1 MQLSQRQSV
10 QAQIA
15 FCVIAYL
22 GYAWWKASQ
31 IESSHAP
38 TLAVTA
44 LCFVLFAFLA
54 WVNGEKSRNYIAW
67 AELLAF
73 LAFTGVMAYPKG
85 LFSALSGLVLFGF
98 LLTFAAY
105 CLRTRTE
112 NTALPFPRSF
122 IANDAELSVIAD
134 CRRLEK
140 CVFEISE
147 EVSRLLKESER
158 PELLIELSRRATFS
172 GISLFNG
179 FVLVGRVV
187 LKRSKPYWMSGPLF
201 TLEQVAE
208 LKAFE
213 SESLGGLLDSVLT
226 IEKRLSEVLGAPCG
240 Q

>member
-1 MQLSQRQSV
+1 MQLGQRQAV

-44 LCFVLFAFLA
+44 LCFVLCAFLA
-54 WVNGEKSRNYIAW
+54 WVNGEKSRDYIAW

-105 CLRTRTE
+105 CLSTRTE

-122 IANDAELSVIAD
+122 VASDAELSVIAD
-134 CRRLEK
+134 CRRLET
-140 CVFEISE
+140 CVTEISE
-147 EVSRLLKESER
+147 EVSRLLKESAR

-201 TLEQVAE
+201 TLEQVSE
-208 LKAFE
+208 LKGCE

-226 IEKRLSEVLGAPCG
+226 IEKRLAEVLGAPCD

>member
-1 MQLSQRQSV
+1 MQLGQRQSV

-15 FCVIAYL
+15 FCVIAYM

-31 IESSHAP
+31 IESSHAL

-44 LCFVLFAFLA
+44 LCFVLCAFLA
-54 WVNGEKSRNYIAW
+54 WVNREKGRRFGAW
-67 AELLAF
+67 TDTLAIF
-73 LAFTGVMAYPKG
+73 AFIGVMAFPKG
-85 LFSALSGLVLFGF
+85 IFNALSGLVLFGF
-98 LLTFAAY
+98 LLTFVAY
-105 CLRTRTE
+105 CLSTQTE
-112 NTALPFPRSF
+112 NIALPFPRSL

-140 CVFEISE
+140 RVFEISE
-147 EVSRLLKESER
+147 EVSRLLKEPGR
-158 PELLIELSRRATFS
+158 PEVLIELSRRATFS

-187 LKRSKPYWMSGPLF
+187 FKRSKPYWMSGPLF

-208 LKAFE
+208 LKTYE

-226 IEKRLSEVLGAPCG
+226 IEKRLAEVLGAPCG

>member
-1 MQLSQRQSV
+1 MQLGQRQAV
-10 QAQIA
+10 QVQIA

-31 IESSHAP
+31 IETSHAP

-44 LCFVLFAFLA
+44 LCFAFCAFLA

-73 LAFTGVMAYPKG
+73 LAFTGVMAFPKG
-85 LFSALSGLVLFGF
+85 LFGALSGLVLFGF

-105 CLRTRTE
+105 CLSTQTE

-122 IANDAELSVIAD
+122 IASDGELSVIAD

-147 EVSRLLKESER
+147 EVSRLLKESGR

-208 LKAFE
+208 LKTYE
-213 SESLGGLLDSVLT
+213 SESLGELLDSVLV
-226 IEKRLSEVLGAPCG
+226 IEKRLAEVLGAPCG